1 MILSLLFSQFSYFPI
16 AAVPA
21 LPGSLVPWFVG
32 VWRYW
37 REEAQLL
44 HHLVLLLVSLCQL
57 LHPIVPVPQPDPQP
71 STQDLCI
78 SPVLL

>member
-1 MILSLLFSQFSYFPI
+1 MIFIFSSI

-21 LPGSLVPWFVG
+21 LPGSLVPRFVG

-57 LHPIVPVPQPDPQP
+57 LLQTVPVPQPDAQP
-71 STQDLCI
+71 SPQDLRL
-78 SPVLL
+78 SPLLL